1 IREFTKSPPK
11 PNEKRQGV
19 VLHHHNP
26 TIAEIYEIS
35 KQLIDHNDSNKIQKT
50 SLNENESSSN
60 ETTNSCSSIKAS
72 SGDATTNNSLEDSTP
87 SPGSELGNDEASTS
101 TATPDQISE
110 TGNRNDFGAIASDRS
125 RNPSWTTYTISNK
138 TAFR

>member
-1 IREFTKSPPK
+1 MGKI
-11 PNEKRQGV
+11 
-19 VLHHHNP
+19 L
-26 TIAEIYEIS
+26 
-35 KQLIDHNDSNKIQKT
+35 QLDSFR